1 MLSKGEKM
9 RIYTTEEL
17 ESMSI
22 GQVENYYKKLHE
34 ENRKSIIYD

>member
-1 MLSKGEKM
+1 M
-9 RIYTTEEL
+9 IICTTKEL

-34 ENRKSIIYD
+34 ENRIPITYD